1 MNNVDSEERRLARL
15 RQWAKD
21 RRRKDL
27 DYNNALKKEIDDIR
41 KQNAKIKEEI
51 NSLYAELVHLLS
63 PSW

>member
-51 NSLYAELVHLLS
+51 NALYAELVHLLS

>member
-27 DYNNALKKEIDDIR
+27 DYSNALKKEIDDIR